1 MHFDLRITGPA
12 VLVAAAIATAVAAA
26 GWYWHSN
33 AQFGPTTKTDTSI
46 LTPEA
51 PIVISTNGGELTVA
65 TVKAKERFTRETSQ
79 EVLGVKLPLGR
90 TKSHVQASVTY
101 RYHIEMEKKWPV
113 SITGKTAVVR
123 SPEIKPSLPVAFDTA
138 TVEKYTESGWARFD
152 KNENLKE
159 LESTITGQLQSRAAS
174 PQYDQIVKD
183 ASRETIKAFVSTWLL
198 SQRKWG
204 KEPEYRIVVLFPG
217 ESAPVRGFKA
227 ELRQ

>member
-1 MHFDLRITGPA
+1 MNLDIRITGPTLLVTAA
-12 VLVAAAIATAVAAA
+12 VGAE
-26 GWYWHSN
+26 GWYRYHN
-33 AQFGPTTKTDTSI
+33 TQLGPTTKADTSV

-65 TVKAKERFTRETSQ
+65 TVKAKERFSRETTQ
-79 EVLGVKLPLGR
+79 ELFGQELPFGR

-101 RYHIEMEKKWPV
+101 RYYIEMEKKWPV
-113 SITGKTAVVR
+113 SISGKTATVR

-159 LESTITGQLQSRAAS
+159 LEKTMTGQLQARALS

-183 ASRETIKAFVSTWLL
+183 AARVTVKSFVAIWLL
-198 SQRKWG
+198 GTRQWG
-204 KEPEYRIVVLFPG
+204 TEPEYNVVVLFPG
-217 ESAPVRGFKA
+217 EASAAISDKA
-227 ELRQ
+227 RPTH